1 MRSTSQQAPGDTV
14 VGRERGRAPSV
25 SWPAVQSVL
34 GWARSGKRLSRVC
47 VAMGLVALGA
57 VAAGLAGPAAADARA
72 RFFHFNACGNVCNDG
87 DAEPVAEAIK
97 ASILD
102 LRPHAVGLNEMCQTQ
117 FRALRRRLR
126 GSAWRMR
133 GRFVVTKRG
142 GSDCRRNRHGKR
154 LYGNAVLT
162 RWRISWK
169 RVRRLPRP
177 DGTEVRK
184 MLCVETRVLRRA
196 TRVCSTHIS
205 PEGHAKQRA
214 QIRRVART
222 VTPWVRNGRPVVL
235 MGDFNVEP
243 DSRPLNRIYNPRHP
257 GTSRGVFQEVD
268 EGWFHCRCGE
278 DTQGSRKI
286 DNVFVSGRHFR
297 RLDGNAT
304 HSDISDHDPV
314 RGWAAR
320 QR

>member
-1 MRSTSQQAPGDTV
+1 MSMRSASRQARGGTV
-14 VGRERGRAPSV
+14 
-25 SWPAVQSVL
+25 
-34 GWARSGKRLSRVC
+34 
-47 VAMGLVALGA
+47 GLVALVA
-57 VAAGLAGPAAADARA
+57 VAAGLAAPAAADARA

-87 DAEPVAEAIK
+87 RVSPVAEAIK
-97 ASILD
+97 NSILD

-126 GSAWRMR
+126 GTAWRMR

-142 GSDCRRNRHGKR
+142 GSNCRRNRRGKR
-154 LYGNAVLT
+154 RFGNAVLT
-162 RWRISWK
+162 RGRISWT

-184 MLCVETRVLRRA
+184 LLCVQTRMLRRA

-205 PEGHAKQRA
+205 PDGRAKQRA

-257 GTSRGVFQEVD
+257 GRSRGVFQEVD
-268 EGWFHCRCGE
+268 ETFLRCRCGE
-278 DTQGSRKI
+278 DTHGSRKI
-286 DNVFVSGRHFR
+286 DYVFVSGPHFR
-297 RLDGNAT
+297 RLDGDAT
-304 HSDISDHDPV
+304 HSGISDHDPL
-314 RGWAAR
+314 RGWAGR

>member
-1 MRSTSQQAPGDTV
+1 MR
-14 VGRERGRAPSV
+14 RGRHR
-25 SWPAVQSVL
+25 
-34 GWARSGKRLSRVC
+34 WA
-47 VAMGLVALGA
+47 ATGLVALVA
-57 VAAGLAGPAAADARA
+57 VAASLAGPAAADARP
-72 RFFHFNACGNVCNDG
+72 RFFHFNACGSVCNDG
-87 DAEPVAEAIK
+87 RLSPVAEAIK
-97 ASILD
+97 DSILD
-102 LRPHAVGLNEMCQTQ
+102 LRPHAVSLNEMCQTQ

-126 GSAWRMR
+126 GTGWRMR

-142 GSDCRRNRHGKR
+142 GSNCRRNRRARR
-154 LYGNAVLT
+154 LFGNAVLT
-162 RWRISWK
+162 RGRITWK

-184 MLCVETRVLRRA
+184 MLCVQTRLLRRA

-205 PEGHAKQRA
+205 PVGQAKQRR

-222 VTPWVRNGRPVVL
+222 VTPWVLNRRPVVL

-243 DSRPLNRIYNPRHP
+243 DGRPLNRIYNPRHP

-268 EGWFHCRCGE
+268 EWWNCRCGE

-286 DNVFVSGRHFR
+286 DYVFVSGRHFR
-297 RLDGNAT
+297 RLEGDAT

-314 RGWAAR
+314 RGWAAW

>member
-1 MRSTSQQAPGDTV
+1 MRSTSRQARGGTV
-14 VGRERGRAPSV
+14 MRRGHGNTP
-25 SWPAVQSVL
+25 PAGPVL
-34 GWARSGKRLSRVC
+34 GWARVRERRSGVG
-47 VAMGLVALGA
+47 VAIGLVALVA
-57 VAAGLAGPAAADARA
+57 VAAGLAGPTTADARA

-87 DAEPVAEAIK
+87 RVNPVAEAIK
-97 ASILD
+97 DSILD
-102 LRPHAVGLNEMCQTQ
+102 LRPQAVGLNEMCQTQ

-126 GSAWRMR
+126 GTSWRMR

-162 RWRISWK
+162 RSRITWK

-184 MLCVETRVLRRA
+184 MLCVQARILRRA

-205 PEGHAKQRA
+205 PEGQAKQRA

-222 VTPWVRNGRPVVL
+222 VTPWARHGSPVVL

-243 DSRPLNRIYNPRHP
+243 GSQLLNRIYNPRHP

-268 EGWFHCRCGE
+268 ETFLHCRCGE

-286 DNVFVSGRHFR
+286 DYVFVSGRHFR
-297 RLDGNAT
+297 RLDGDAT
-304 HSDISDHDPV
+304 HSDISDHDPL

>member
-1 MRSTSQQAPGDTV
+1 
-14 VGRERGRAPSV
+14 
-25 SWPAVQSVL
+25 
-34 GWARSGKRLSRVC
+34 
-47 VAMGLVALGA
+47 
-57 VAAGLAGPAAADARA
+57 
-72 RFFHFNACGNVCNDG
+72 VCNDG
-87 DAEPVAEAIK
+87 RVSPVAEAIK
-97 ASILD
+97 DSILD
-102 LRPHAVGLNEMCQTQ
+102 LRPHAVSLNEMCQTQ

-126 GSAWRMR
+126 GTAWAMR

-154 LYGNAVLT
+154 LFGNAVLT
-162 RWRISWK
+162 RGRITWK

-184 MLCVETRVLRRA
+184 LLCVQTRILRRA

-205 PEGHAKQRA
+205 PEGQAKQRA

-268 EGWFHCRCGE
+268 ETFLHCRCGE

-286 DNVFVSGRHFR
+286 DYVFVSGRHFR
-297 RLDGNAT
+297 RLDGDAT

>member
-1 MRSTSQQAPGDTV
+1 MLGGIQWQHVGSVRGNAP
-14 VGRERGRAPSV
+14 
-25 SWPAVQSVL
+25 PAGAVL
-34 GWARSGKRLSRVC
+34 GWARLGKRLPGVC
-47 VAMGLVALGA
+47 LAIGLVPLVA
-57 VAAGLAGPAAADARA
+57 VAAGLASPAAADARA
-72 RFFHFNACGNVCNDG
+72 RFFHFNACGNVCNQG
-87 DAEPVAEAIK
+87 RVSPVAEAIK

-126 GSAWRMR
+126 GTAWRMR

-162 RWRISWK
+162 RRRITWK

-184 MLCVETRVLRRA
+184 MLCAQTRILRRA

-205 PEGHAKQRA
+205 SEGQAKQRA

-222 VTPWVRNGRPVVL
+222 VTPWVRNGTPVVL

-268 EGWFHCRCGE
+268 ETFLHCRCGE

-286 DNVFVSGRHFR
+286 DYVFVSGRHFR